1 VKAVIIMTGAKRAR
15 VDTTNDEGNEVA
27 KEMLPPI
34 TDKHIFQVEIAQ
46 PTAFRSLIENVSNVI
61 KTVELRIVKQGT
73 EEDEPQFEGLK
84 IETLDDCKACLVIAQ
99 LPCRVQV
106 CASWAKRPFSSVCMS
121 IEWLLLALRQVEP
134 QYSLVLEQ
142 LVGQEDVVVA
152 RAFESVVSGD
162 ELTADLRT
170 LVPNNTHTIK
180 LKEFPVDL
188 QIEMDLQTVRTFL
201 KSCEAIKSDEV
212 EITVSEYTL
221 ANDSKADV
229 VSMAAC
235 DKGTMGLKRVFRSAT
250 DDQTTEIPQGSGDV
264 IFKAAFATKYLSS
277 FVRSMNR
284 TNVLFEMSQGSPLH
298 VSYSLGHRDASVRFI
313 LAPKTDDE

>member
-1 VKAVIIMTGAKRAR
+1 MSRCKRPR
-15 VDTTNDEGNEVA
+15 VDTSNNEGDEIV

-46 PTAFRSLIENVSNVI
+46 PTALRSLIENVSNVI

-73 EEDEPQFEGLK
+73 EDDDEQFEGLK

-106 CASWAKRPFSSVCMS
+106 CSEWSQRAFSSVCVS
-121 IEWLLLALRQVEP
+121 IEWLLLTLRQVEP

-142 LVGQEDVVVA
+142 LAGQEDIVVV

-170 LVPNNTHTIK
+170 LVPTNTHTIK

-212 EITVSEYTL
+212 EITVSEYNL
-221 ANDSKADV
+221 ENQSKVDV
-229 VSMAAC
+229 VSMSAC

-250 DDQTTEIPQGSGDV
+250 DDQTKEIPQGPGEV
-264 IFKAAFATKYLSS
+264 IFKAAFATKYLSN

-284 TNVLFEMSQGSPLH
+284 TNVLFEMSEGSPLH